1 MQTEIRIVAHGSQ
14 EYLEALDLR
23 RRVLRW
29 PLGLEY
35 TDEQIAAE
43 AAETHFLAYLD
54 GVCVGSLTMA
64 PQTSGIVKMRQ
75 VAVDGDHQGQGIGA
89 SLVAASEHWAVEH
102 AHHRIELHA
111 RDTAVPFYE
120 RLSYGTVGEPF
131 EEVGIPHRKM
141 AKEIGGGGQG

>member
-1 MQTEIRIVAHGSQ
+1 MQSEIRIVAHGSP

-43 AAETHFLAYLD
+43 AAEAHFLAFH
-54 GVCVGSLTMA
+54 GRSCVGSLTMA
-64 PQTSGIVKMRQ
+64 RQSGDIVKMRQ
-75 VAVDGDHQGQGIGA
+75 VAVDEQHQGQGVGA
-89 SLVAASEHWAVEH
+89 SLVKASEHWAEENGYGRV
-102 AHHRIELHA
+102 ELHA
-111 RDTAVPFYE
+111 RDTAVAFYD
-120 RLSYGTVGEPF
+120 RLGYHVVGEPF

-141 AKEIGGGGQG
+141 VKKIAGAQD